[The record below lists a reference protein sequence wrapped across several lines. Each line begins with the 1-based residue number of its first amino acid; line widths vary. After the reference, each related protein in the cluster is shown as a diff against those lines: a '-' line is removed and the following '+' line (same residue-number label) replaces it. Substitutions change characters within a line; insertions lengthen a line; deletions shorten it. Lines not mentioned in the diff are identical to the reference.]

1 MVKDTVLY
9 IVRHG
14 ESMGNL
20 ARRLQGQTDFPLS
33 PLGEEQAALAA
44 QRLAGE
50 PLSAVYA
57 SPLKRA
63 HRTAQIIAAC
73 HGLPVRTDARLMEIR
88 LGEME
93 DKEIDWLHETY
104 PENMAFFENEPEKYL
119 PPAGGESFPEVV
131 ARVSPA
137 IDEIAAC
144 HPGQAVVI
152 VSHGCAIRSLI
163 LHCKGWQI
171 DRFKE
176 LPKGKNTA
184 VTKVLYNSR
193 DGYRV
198 EYMSDSSHLG

>member
-63 HRTAQIIAAC
+63 HRTAQID
-73 HGLPVRTDARLMEIR
+73 R
-88 LGEME
+88 
-93 DKEIDWLHETY
+93 
-104 PENMAFFENEPEKYL
+104 
-119 PPAGGESFPEVV
+119 
-131 ARVSPA
+131 SPFSRQPRWGRMPKSL
-137 IDEIAAC
+137 C
-144 HPGQAVVI
+144 SPL
-152 VSHGCAIRSLI
+152 RS
-163 LHCKGWQI
+163 K
-171 DRFKE
+171 R
-176 LPKGKNTA
+176 LPKGGRTPKSLCGPLRS
-184 VTKVLYNSR
+184 KRLPKDR
-193 DGYRV
+193 R
-198 EYMSDSSHLG
+198 